1 MGQRGDSSPSLQPV
15 SYDLPAPATHLHTPY
30 PQAYYGLMSDDFD
43 GDSGESEIPDDLTD
57 DMEEKIQQAVDGRMG
72 DIYEDSRP
80 RSGGCLLILALPAL
94 SLWFLR

>member
-1 MGQRGDSSPSLQPV
+1 MHPPC
-15 SYDLPAPATHLHTPY
+15 PW
-30 PQAYYGLMSDDFD
+30 AYYAFMSDDFD

-57 DMEEKIQQAVDGRMG
+57 DMEEKIRQEVDDRIG

-94 SLWFLR
+94 ALWFMR

>member
-1 MGQRGDSSPSLQPV
+1 MRL
-15 SYDLPAPATHLHTPY
+15 PY
-30 PQAYYGLMSDDFD
+30 PRVYYGLMSDDFD

-57 DMEEKIQQAVDGRMG
+57 DVEEKIRQEVDDRIG

-94 SLWFLR
+94 ALWFLG

>member
-1 MGQRGDSSPSLQPV
+1 MHPPC
-15 SYDLPAPATHLHTPY
+15 PW
-30 PQAYYGLMSDDFD
+30 AYYAFMSDDFD

-57 DMEEKIQQAVDGRMG
+57 DVDERIQQEVDDRIG

-94 SLWFLR
+94 GLWLLR